1 MALKSNKEYTMKRII
16 YFFCAAVILCCTSCN
31 KENVNNI
38 PDLSGKYICSFS
50 IPDTPPY
57 SASGTIDIQKNGDSG
72 FTVSGSEPFQKASL
86 FYISGQQYQFRIPQ
100 TDIVRNGKTYYI
112 TLTATLT
119 YEGGIFK
126 TYSCQAAYGEKGV
139 SGNTYNVSNF
149 KLKKQ

>member
-1 MALKSNKEYTMKRII
+1 MKRLIYII
-16 YFFCAAVILCCTSCN
+16 CVLTLCFISCN
-31 KENVNNI
+31 KKETII

-57 SASGTIDIQKNGDSG
+57 SASGTLDIQKNGDTG

-100 TDIVRNGKTYYI
+100 TDIVRNGKAYYI

-119 YEGGIFK
+119 YDGGTFK

-149 KLKKQ
+149 KLKRQ